1 MKMVDQNYD
10 SYALEINS
18 LWAAY
23 EKSPVI
29 YDIDL
34 KIPQGKIVG
43 VIGPNGAG
51 KSTLIKAILGLIPK
65 SYGVIKIF
73 GQPIKKSLKRIGY
86 VPQRESIDWDFP
98 VTVFDVVMMGRYN
111 KLGIFKR
118 PKKEDHEAVMHCLER
133 VGMQEFYDRQ
143 ISNLSGGQQQR
154 IFLARALAQNADL
167 YFMDEP
173 FSAVDARTEQAI
185 ISVLHELRSAGKT
198 LIIIHHDLSTAKKY
212 FDYIVLINRQIVAS
226 GPTDT
231 TFTLPNLERTY
242 EGHLHVLHTE

>member
-1 MKMVDQNYD
+1 MVDQNYD
-10 SYALEINS
+10 GLALEISS

-23 EKSPVI
+23 DKSPVI

-65 SYGVIKIF
+65 TFGTIKIF
-73 GQPIKKSLKRIGY
+73 GHPIRKSLKRLGY

-111 KLGIFKR
+111 KLGLFQR
-118 PKKEDHEAVMHCLER
+118 PKKEDHDAVMRCLER
-133 VGMQEFYDRQ
+133 VGMNDFHDRQ

-173 FSAVDARTEQAI
+173 FSAVDARTEQSI

-198 LIIIHHDLSTAKKY
+198 LIIIHHDLSTSKKY

-226 GPTDT
+226 GPTET

-242 EGHLHVLHTE
+242 EGHLHVLRTE